1 MAGLT
6 LKGTVNHIGKVEAPV
21 ESNPDFTKRELWLT
35 IDEDTEYPQTVNIE
49 FLKDKTSALDKF
61 SAGDQVEVDI
71 NVRGNKSK
79 DGKRCFNSLN
89 GWRIRGVAS
98 GGTDTPATEPPTD
111 PPTDGGEGGDDLPF

>member
-6 LKGTVNHIGKVEAPV
+6 LKGTVDHIGKVESPV

-49 FLKDKTSALDKF
+49 FLKDKTSALDKY

-79 DGKRCFNSLN
+79 DKKRCFNSLN

-98 GGTDTPATEPPTD
+98 GGNDAPPVAD
-111 PPTDGGEGGDDLPF
+111 APPPSGDEGGDDLPF